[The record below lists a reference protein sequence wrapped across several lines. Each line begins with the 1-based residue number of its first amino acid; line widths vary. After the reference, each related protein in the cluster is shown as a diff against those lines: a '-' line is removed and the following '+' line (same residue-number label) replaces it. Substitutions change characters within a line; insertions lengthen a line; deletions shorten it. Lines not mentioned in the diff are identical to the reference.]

1 MKNNR
6 RLTIDIS
13 YKTILAVLFSFLAFQ
28 FISNIISVIILLFT
42 AILVVIAVNPLVNLL
57 SKRNL
62 PRPAASLLVLFVI
75 LTTLSLLIAMVI
87 TPLLS
92 QTQVFLQRLPGLTEE
107 ILPFKLDFQSLSP
120 QLFSFRDQFF
130 KLAASTF
137 SGVLSILTVVVIS
150 FYLLQEWPNLKSYL
164 KYLFGSRGE
173 LYHHIVLQLES
184 KLGSWVRG
192 ELLLMLIVGGLTYVG
207 LGLLGLPYLLAL
219 SVIAGLLELVPN
231 IGPTIAAVP
240 AIIVGFSV
248 SYSHG
253 LAALIVAIIVQQLEN
268 HLIVPKV
275 MQKATGLNP
284 IITLI
289 ALMIGFQLGGPL
301 LAVLALPVFITIEV
315 FVSHLH
321 LDKNKDLPQIS

>member
-1 MKNNR
+1 
-6 RLTIDIS
+6 
-13 YKTILAVLFSFLAFQ
+13 
-28 FISNIISVIILLFT
+28 
-42 AILVVIAVNPLVNLL
+42 
-57 SKRNL
+57 
-62 PRPAASLLVLFVI
+62 
-75 LTTLSLLIAMVI
+75 
-87 TPLLS
+87 
-92 QTQVFLQRLPGLTEE
+92 
-107 ILPFKLDFQSLSP
+107 
-120 QLFSFRDQFF
+120 
-130 KLAASTF
+130 
-137 SGVLSILTVVVIS
+137 
-150 FYLLQEWPNLKSYL
+150 
-164 KYLFGSRGE
+164 
-173 LYHHIVLQLES
+173 
-184 KLGSWVRG
+184 
-192 ELLLMLIVGGLTYVG
+192 
-207 LGLLGLPYLLAL
+207 LLGLPYLLAL